1 MTETEID
8 SPMQNETLEPSVTG
22 KDPRLLKQVR
32 GKDPRLL
39 KQVTGKDPL
48 LLKQIPGKAPR
59 SKSPRTGK
67 APRKHNK
74 KTAKK
79 KYLDN
84 KITDITDKQLEDIP
98 FCDSPLFTNN
108 FVAKFFP
115 KEKVA
120 RGYGFSQKF
129 EKFLEDVQLLN
140 RASFQK
146 ELFDAKTIGKR
157 REIVDKFMSVCGKG
171 APLSKTAMSYISKLI
186 KDTSDEWDILIFKKS
201 GRVKGIAI
209 VSKSD
214 ENNSYELE
222 LLCSNNV
229 DKGGSFLLMAYLLA
243 LKEKELNKGSLMVA
257 NEYLNLQ
264 ALCLYDKFGFREDPT
279 LIKKYG
285 ILFMSC
291 DLTNVKNDRI
301 YNTFL
306 GDDVQVKRPY
316 LLKKTE
322 PLCTEEFRYLD
333 AHIQED
339 IINFRQDSLI
349 DIKTDKDVDEIREAT
364 KKRIKEEFEN
374 KKKWES
380 IGNKE

>member
-1 MTETEID
+1 MTETEIN
-8 SPMQNETLEPSVTG
+8 SLMQNEILEPSVTG
-22 KDPRLLKQVR
+22 KDPKLLKQVT
-32 GKDPRLL
+32 GKNPRLL
-39 KQVTGKDPL
+39 KQVTGKNPR

-67 APRKHNK
+67 APRKNNN

-79 KYLDN
+79 KYLDI
-84 KITDITDKQLEDIP
+84 KITDKQLEDIP
-98 FCDSPLFTNN
+98 FCDSPFFTND

-129 EKFLEDVQLLN
+129 EKFLENVQLLN

-157 REIVDKFMSVCGKG
+157 REIVDKFISVCGEG

-186 KDTSDEWDILIFKKS
+186 KDTGDENDILIFKQN

-214 ENNSYELE
+214 ENNSYELQ
-222 LLCSNNV
+222 LLCSKNV

-257 NEYLNLQ
+257 NSYSNLQ
-264 ALCLYDKFGFREDPT
+264 ALCLYDKFGFREDAT
-279 LIKKYG
+279 LIKKYKD
-285 ILFMSC
+285 LFMSC
-291 DLTNVKNDRI
+291 DLKDVKNDRI
-301 YNTFL
+301 YNTFF
-306 GDDVQVKRPY
+306 GDDLRVKRPW

-322 PLCTEEFRYLD
+322 PLCTEEFRSLD
-333 AHIQED
+333 ENTQTS
-339 IINFRQDSLI
+339 IIDFRDNSLRN
-349 DIKTDKDVDEIREAT
+349 IKTDKDVDEIREKT
-364 KKRIKEEFEN
+364 KKLIKEEIEN
-374 KKKWES
+374 NKKWES
-380 IGNKE
+380 LRNEK